1 MNSNTIEDKPVSTH
15 DASEIIVTPADRAVE
30 PSYQKIRTIR
40 DQPTTKTI
48 MTRTQSSILTLLFLA
63 GALTLYGADQ
73 PNLVIIQPD
82 PELDALDAQRA
93 QAQAQ
98 RSIPQLR
105 AAANEY
111 HQMLAND
118 FHRPIWHL
126 GSLDVDW
133 WDVNGLGYFDG
144 RYHAMF
150 MKSGHWGHAVS
161 HDLLNWHFMPD
172 SITHD
177 MFSDGLE
184 TPAFSG
190 DMIDN
195 APQPTIIFYSKDRG
209 ICIAIAKDDELR
221 EWELLTG
228 EPVIPKNEETAGK
241 FPEAVIF
248 DPMAWYNKEEASYYA
263 LIGNRSRRPGYE
275 GDGTSLFKTKDLLE
289 WEYIGPLYKSRR
301 DMTESYEDSACADF
315 FPLDGKWV
323 LIAHLHETWTHV
335 RWYVGSFDGTTF
347 TPETMGRLSYLH
359 HQMAAPETF
368 LDGKG
373 RRIFFGHHRTAS
385 VTPGL
390 WNSHFSLPAVLSIGS
405 DNTLRFTAAEELENL
420 RYSSQTFKPMTLTDT
435 IMPLE
440 DAGDR
445 SIELRARIAPGTA
458 EAVGFRVLAS
468 PDDSEYTDIIYRPKE
483 GILEFDFANS
493 DLENRVTYTRHRPA
507 PNTLRIV
514 GENPPV
520 ETQRIPFSVPEGEEL
535 DLHVFVDG
543 CIIEV
548 IANNRTLATQ
558 NVYPSRRDST
568 GVRIFAR
575 GGEAK
580 LTSLEAH
587 RLKATMNY

>member
-1 MNSNTIEDKPVSTH
+1 M
-15 DASEIIVTPADRAVE
+15 
-30 PSYQKIRTIR
+30 
-40 DQPTTKTI
+40 KT
-48 MTRTQSSILTLLFLA
+48 SPLTALLIA
-63 GALTLYGADQ
+63 GALAVHPGSSPAQ
-73 PNLVIIQPD
+73 ND
-82 PELDALDAQRA
+82 PELDAMDAGKA
-93 QAQAQ
+93 QAG
-98 RSIPQLR
+98 SKKTIPELK
-105 AAANEY
+105 AATDQY
-111 HQMLAND
+111 HHLLAED
-118 FHRPIWHL
+118 FHRPLWHL
-126 GSLDVDW
+126 GSLDANW

-161 HDLLNWHFMPD
+161 HDLLHWRFLPD
-172 SITHD
+172 SITHG
-177 MFSDGLE
+177 MFSDGRK

-195 APQPTIIFYSKDRG
+195 APQPTLIFYSKDRG
-209 ICIAIAKDDELR
+209 ICIAIAKDNELR

-228 EPVIPKNEETAGK
+228 GPVIPKNGETAKK

-248 DPMAWYNKEEASYYA
+248 DPMGWYDEKEATYYA
-263 LIGNRSRRPGYE
+263 LIGNRSRTPGYE
-275 GDGTSLFKTKDLLE
+275 GDGTSLFKTKDLLD

-315 FPLDGKWV
+315 FPLNGKWV

-368 LDGKG
+368 LDGQG

-390 WNSHFSLPAVLSIGS
+390 WNSNFSLPAVLSIGP
-405 DNTLRFTAAEELENL
+405 DNALRFAPAEELTSL
-420 RYSSQTFKPMTLTDT
+420 RHTSRTFEPMTLNDS
-435 IMPLE
+435 MKRLE
-440 DAGDR
+440 HAGAR
-445 SIELRARIAPGTA
+445 SIELRARIVPGTA
-458 EAVGFRVLAS
+458 EAVGFRVAAA
-468 PDDSEYTDIIYRPKE
+468 PDDSEFTDITYLPKE
-483 GILEFDFANS
+483 GVLEFDFSKS
-493 DLENRVTYTRHRPA
+493 DLKNRVTYTRHRPG
-507 PNTLRIV
+507 PKTLNLV

-520 ETQRIPFSVPEGEEL
+520 KKQRIPFKVPDGEDL

-558 NVYPSRRDST
+558 NVYPSRRDSVE
-568 GVRIFAR
+568 VRIFAR
-575 GGEAK
+575 GGKAEIK
-580 LTSLEAH
+580 SLEAH
-587 RLKATMNY
+587 QLKTTMNL